1 MGAACRSCEAAAG
14 RNVQEAGKPNTAAG
28 GAPALQFGG
37 RTAVSARGYSCAQT
51 RGSASLPGTSPR
63 KQRPPLY
70 VSAKRTHRF
79 CLGKQHLSIS
89 DTMGYTIKLCWKTV
103 GSFSETNPP
112 GGCFLRVN
120 GESWVLLGWKLVDE
134 MDRRGHCGRTWTYTD
149 GTRTNTDLARTRR
162 SASLHTTGRG
172 GRTHPVSTKRSQL

>member
-1 MGAACRSCEAAAG
+1 MAAACRSCEE
-14 RNVQEAGKPNTAAG
+14 RG
-28 GAPALQFGG
+28 GGQ
-37 RTAVSARGYSCAQT
+37 SRGYK
-51 RGSASLPGTSPR
+51 RASDARQCVPTGDLAEKAKT
-63 KQRPPLY
+63 PPI
-70 VSAKRTHRF
+70 RF
-79 CLGKQHLSIS
+79 C
-89 DTMGYTIKLCWKTV
+89 
-103 GSFSETNPP
+103 ETNPP
-112 GGCFLRVN
+112 ILSRETAFINQRYNGLHDKIVLENGGFVFGNEPTGRGFLRVN

>member
-1 MGAACRSCEAAAG
+1 MKKRAAIRGLRGMGAIGESRQHA
-14 RNVQEAGKPNTAAG
+14 
-28 GAPALQFGG
+28 APARREAEGKVAATNG
-37 RTAVSARGYSCAQT
+37 HRT

-79 CLGKQHLSIS
+79 WRGKPGLSFC
-89 DTMGYTIKLCWKTV
+89 DTMGYAGKICQETV

-120 GESWVLLGWKLVDE
+120 GESWALLGWKLVDE